1 MPALAFYKVNQ
12 QDKYAKGGI
21 NEWCDEDDIIMRQVI
36 LSRNATRYG
45 GFAIFRYDSIFSDD
59 LSLPILKEK
68 RKFKKNNINEL
79 LKILFF
85 IV

>member
-1 MPALAFYKVNQ
+1 
-12 QDKYAKGGI
+12 
-21 NEWCDEDDIIMRQVI
+21 MRQVI